1 MKLDV
6 NQVTEKRKTEMTEIL
21 DEFGSVFE
29 GIGKIRDNKND
40 SELYVKFN
48 MKPGVAPVAQKPR
61 QVPYYLQKPL
71 KQWLEEGVKAD
82 IFEEVPPGT
91 PVQWCS
97 PLVVPKPKF
106 SKVNQDKLESQMI
119 RACIDMR
126 IANKSMERN
135 RITQSPVVE
144 DFIYKFHKCKVFSKM
159 DLRQGYHQLMLDP
172 ESRAFATFSTP

>member
-1 MKLDV
+1 M
-6 NQVTEKRKTEMTEIL
+6 TEKRKTEMTEIL

-29 GIGKIRDNKND
+29 GIGKIKDNKND

-61 QVPYYLQKPL
+61 QVTYYLQNPL

-97 PLVVPKPKF
+97 
-106 SKVNQDKLESQMI
+106 
-119 RACIDMR
+119 R
-126 IANKSMERN
+126 
-135 RITQSPVVE
+135 
-144 DFIYKFHKCKVFSKM
+144 
-159 DLRQGYHQLMLDP
+159 
-172 ESRAFATFSTP
+172 